1 MTTPITGPFTD
12 TLSVG
17 VGIGSRYW
25 TRQIY
30 RQVKP
35 YDLPLQYSRTDR
47 GIGDDVGWGTLSNRT
62 NTQQANVYGT
72 RSPKRWED
80 IPSGVFAQSSNKARE
95 RLMHELQ
102 DGQLLLATL
111 AEAKQTI
118 GMMANRFIQA
128 RNIVLAVRHR
138 DLPRLFDALRD
149 VTGTRRGQDKLV
161 RKLGKTFGDDI
172 LEVYFGVKPIL
183 SDLQNGAEI
192 LSKNFDAT
200 SIEGS
205 GRATGDQFSSSSTE
219 LNWFRKKEE
228 YWVKTKCGC
237 YAKVSNPN
245 EFLAEKLGLVNPFA
259 TAWELVP
266 WSFVVD
272 YFVNVNQFVGALTDT
287 YGVDISKPYT
297 RTRTWSFASYENREF
312 NSATHKL
319 SGGYTTGI
327 WCRET
332 RAVTNLPS
340 VRLSSRAFSLGKDL
354 SRLVTSGALLLQA
367 LGR

>member
-1 MTTPITGPFTD
+1 MVAPITGPFSD

-30 RQVKP
+30 RQQKP

-47 GIGDDVGWGTLSNRT
+47 GVGSDVGWGTLKSST
-62 NTQQANVYGT
+62 NTQKANVYGN

-95 RLMHELQ
+95 RLMSKLQ

-118 GMMANRFIQA
+118 GMMTNRFIQA

-138 DLPRLFDALRD
+138 DIPRLKDALTD
-149 VTGTRRGQDKLV
+149 ATGGRGPRTLPKF
-161 RKLGKTFGDDI
+161 GKTFGDAI
-172 LEVYFGVKPIL
+172 LEVYFGIKPIL

-192 LSKNFDAT
+192 LSKDFDF
-200 SIEGS
+200 IQIDGN
-205 GRATGDQFSSSSTE
+205 GKATGDQFTSSNAEIT
-219 LNWFRKKEE
+219 WFRKQEE

-237 YAKVSNPN
+237 RAKVSNPN

-287 YGVDISKPYT
+287 YGVTLRDPWT
-297 RTRTWSFASYENREF
+297 RTRTFSFASYESRNF

-319 SGGYTTGI
+319 DGGYTTGI

-332 RAVTNLPS
+332 RAVTSLPN

-367 LGR
+367 LGK